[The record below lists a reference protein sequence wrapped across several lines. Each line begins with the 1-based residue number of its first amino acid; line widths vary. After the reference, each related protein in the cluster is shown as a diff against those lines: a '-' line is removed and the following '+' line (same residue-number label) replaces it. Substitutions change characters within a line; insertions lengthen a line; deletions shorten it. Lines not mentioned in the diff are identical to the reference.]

1 MNGPAK
7 RACAPAPGRGE
18 QAKHTRV
25 LPKAVW
31 ACVTL
36 LFPQPLT
43 PDNLPPREK
52 CSKCP
57 SKPPHCPGN
66 SEGGAGASAF
76 HETTKG
82 VSNMRAAGRPLSCFL
97 SELTSETLPLWAA
110 PAFSD
115 CWGYQEILGAN
126 ARVPVHPT
134 QPCAGG
140 EGRANVD
147 RPPAPL
153 SPSSQATNAAERH
166 W

>member
-1 MNGPAK
+1 MQTNGPTK

-18 QAKHTRV
+18 QTKHTRV
-25 LPKAVW
+25 LLKAVW

-52 CSKCP
+52 RSKCP

-82 VSNMRAAGRPLSCFL
+82 VSNMRAAGRPLSCFS
-97 SELTSETLPLWAA
+97 SELTSETLPLW
-110 PAFSD
+110 
-115 CWGYQEILGAN
+115 
-126 ARVPVHPT
+126 VPRLFLT
-134 QPCAGG
+134 AGG
-140 EGRANVD
+140 TRRSRELMPGCLCTPRSPVLGGRAGPTWIGHQP
-147 RPPAPL
+147 R
-153 SPSSQATNAAERH
+153 
-166 W
+166 